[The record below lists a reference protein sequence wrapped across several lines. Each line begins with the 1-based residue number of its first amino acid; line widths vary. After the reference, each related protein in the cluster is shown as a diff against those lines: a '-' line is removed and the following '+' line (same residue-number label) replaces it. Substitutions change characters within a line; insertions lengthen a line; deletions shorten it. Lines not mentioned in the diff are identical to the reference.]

1 MRASSGVVDVIVR
14 KRVPMNTIARDA
26 PTPSSAV
33 MSGRPAA
40 MNDAK
45 VMSSTK

>member
-1 MRASSGVVDVIVR
+1 MSASSGVVEVIVR
-14 KRVPMNTIARDA
+14 NRVPMNTIANEA

-40 MNDAK
+40 TNDAK
-45 VMSSTK
+45 VTSSTK